1 MHYYKFN
8 IADYRKDTYPLTPV
22 QHMMYRWLIDEYYLN
37 EKPFPNDMTKLLW
50 RLGLSEDHR
59 NDLELIFENFFEPA
73 YDEDFT
79 PSNPSVGEQLNTCQY
94 WIHPRI
100 EADIADYKALQEK
113 KSKAGKASGKSR
125 GKKEANTHSTPVQ
138 QKPDSVE
145 LTRNQKPETT
155 NNKQD
160 KKSRGFSP
168 PSLSDV
174 KNYCLSRNHSVDADT
189 FFDFYA
195 SKGWMVGRNKMKD
208 WKACVR
214 TWEKRDG
221 ANNGQYQQSPAKR
234 GQSLSKSERR
244 DEAARRYLEESND
257 DGVAWPTGHEVSP

>member
-1 MHYYKFN
+1 MHYYQFN
-8 IADYRKDTYPLTPV
+8 IGDYRRDTAHLSHLEHGIYRSLIDTYMLEESPLPGDMKELERKHSIRTANEKKALRNVLNDFFKFENSMFLHSRCDEDIISYRDKSAKASKSAKKRWEKDANAVRTHSEGNANHKPLTIN
-22 QHMMYRWLIDEYYLN
+22 H
-37 EKPFPNDMTKLLW
+37 KP
-50 RLGLSEDHR
+50 
-59 NDLELIFENFFEPA
+59 I
-73 YDEDFT
+73 
-79 PSNPSVGEQLNTCQY
+79 
-94 WIHPRI
+94 
-100 EADIADYKALQEK
+100 
-113 KSKAGKASGKSR
+113 
-125 GKKEANTHSTPVQ
+125 
-138 QKPDSVE
+138 
-145 LTRNQKPETT
+145 T
-155 NNKQD
+155 NNQD

-244 DEAARRYLEESND
+244 DEAARRYLEENND